1 MPRVLPSAWR
11 TGAAALALS
20 AAVIPGPA
28 ASAPFGGNTAGER
41 PTIVLVHG
49 SFTDA
54 SGWQPVIGALQQ
66 RGYRVVAPANPLRGL
81 SKDSAYLAAFLKSI
95 DGPIVL
101 VGHSYGGAVITNAA
115 TGNPHVTSLV
125 YIAGFAPKK
134 GETTAELLAKF
145 PGSRLTDA
153 FNAVPIPKDQGAVDL
168 YVKPDKFRDVFLS
181 NRLSPAEAAV
191 AAASQRP
198 ATPATSTDKS
208 GAPAWK
214 TIPSWF
220 LVGTDDRAIGT
231 ANLRFMADRA
241 RARTVEVDA
250 PHAAYLTAPDA
261 VTDLILDAAGT
272 PSPAHTPSLAHT
284 GSSTTAAL
292 SGAAAATVALGT
304 ALLWSARKRRQS
316 NRA

>member
-1 MPRVLPSAWR
+1 MPRSLPSAWR
-11 TGAAALALS
+11 TGAVALALS
-20 AAVIPGPA
+20 AAVIPGQATSA
-28 ASAPFGGNTAGER
+28 ASAPSGGNTVGER

-81 SKDSAYLAAFLKSI
+81 SQDSAYLAAFLKRI
-95 DGPIVL
+95 EGPIVL

-115 TGNPHVTSLV
+115 TGNPNVTSLV
-125 YIAGFAPKK
+125 YISGFAPEK
-134 GETTAELLAKF
+134 GESAAELLAKF
-145 PGSRLTDA
+145 PGSRLTDSAA

-181 NRLSPAEAAV
+181 NRLSTAEAAV

-198 ATPATSTDKS
+198 ATPATSNEKS

-214 TIPSWF
+214 TIPSWS
-220 LVGTDDRAIGT
+220 LVSTADRAIGS
-231 ANLRFMADRA
+231 ANLRFMAERA

-250 PHAAYLTAPDA
+250 PHAVYLTAPNA
-261 VTDLILDAAGT
+261 VTDLILDAAG
-272 PSPAHTPSLAHT
+272 APSLAHT
-284 GSSTTAAL
+284 GSSAPP
-292 SGAAAATVALGT
+292 S
-304 ALLWSARKRRQS
+304 
-316 NRA
+316 